1 MAQRVLKIVASTA
14 QPTADDYTDPIHWL
28 SATLKGNGATLD
40 VLLRGNAVSYLL
52 RPPAPPQTD
61 EDDVAGLVRK
71 GVGVFYLRED
81 VAARGIP
88 QSELIDG
95 AQPIAHAALPTM
107 LSAYDQIWHW

>member
-1 MAQRVLKIVASTA
+1 MGQRVLKIVASTA
-14 QPTADDYTDPIHWL
+14 QPAAEDHYDPIQWL
-28 SATLKGNGATLD
+28 CSTLKGNNATLD
-40 VLLRGNAVSYLL
+40 VLLRGSAVSYLL
-52 RPPAPPQTD
+52 RATAPPQPD
-61 EDDVAGLVRK
+61 EDVAGLVRK

-95 AQPIAHAALPTM
+95 VQAIAHAALPTM